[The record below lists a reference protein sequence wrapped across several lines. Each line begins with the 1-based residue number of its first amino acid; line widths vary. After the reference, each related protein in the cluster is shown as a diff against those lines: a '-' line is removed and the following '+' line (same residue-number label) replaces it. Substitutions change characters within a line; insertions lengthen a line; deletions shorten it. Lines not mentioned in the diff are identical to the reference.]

1 MNVRGSRN
9 TAAFSAEPDIKAWT
23 DRIAVNP
30 ARIPPEHPG
39 SAELDDAVDRLGR
52 YIGPGVARLAAL
64 GGLPG

>member
-9 TAAFSAEPDIKAWT
+9 SAAFSAEPDIKAWT

-39 SAELDDAVDRLGR
+39 SPGLDDALGRLGR
-52 YIGPGVARLAAL
+52 YLEPGVARLAKL
-64 GGLPG
+64 GGLPA